1 MKCILYEYVE
11 MSSLAVA
18 SSISSHGV
26 HPTVHHGLKCDSSS
40 PIAAVPWIFS
50 QHADLPLLIYSP

>member
-1 MKCILYEYVE
+1 MKCILYDYVE

-26 HPTVHHGLKCDSSS
+26 RPTVQHGLKCDSLS
-40 PIAAVPWIFS
+40 PLAALPKIFS
-50 QHADLPLLIYSP
+50 QHADLPLLHYSP